1 MKSMQS
7 ILKKVSDVLSQI
19 NGINIY
25 HYWRPKMQAPFC
37 VWAEQNEGEPSFA
50 GNKKIEKQFEGTLD
64 YFTHSE
70 FDPIVDEIV
79 TALKSIDGLSYM
91 LESVQ
96 YEDETQLIHYT
107 YSWSIA

>member
-7 ILKKVSDVLSQI
+7 ILKSFSDVLAQI
-19 NGINIY
+19 NGVNIY

-37 VWAEQNEGEPSFA
+37 VWAEQNEGEPSYA

-64 YFTHSE
+64 YFTQTE

-79 TALKSIDGLSYM
+79 TAFESIDGLSYM

-96 YEDETQLIHYT
+96 YEDDTQLIHYT
-107 YSWSIA
+107 YSWSIV